1 MTNEEYVFQQ
11 TNKERA
17 ILKRSAAHKVNG
29 CKSRKCKLG
38 VDYMSKKE
46 IEKQHGPVES
56 WNLNK
61 FYSYQEFKF
70 MPDDIQIEYINHLIE
85 KYHVGLQ
92 AISLHVF
99 GLSAT
104 ALSTYL
110 SRKEALDKVT
120 VRGNRVRSS
129 HKSIEQ
135 LKQDIA
141 NKDDILE
148 TIDAAASVEDINDK
162 TPVSNSYYEEIA
174 ASLNPYVVPI
184 PKPKV
189 ESKTYSTTY
198 ISEKIDIEGLYLI
211 QSMFKDSKIR
221 VSITI
226 ESI

>member
-17 ILKRSAAHKVNG
+17 ILKRSAAHKING
-29 CKSRKCKLG
+29 SKSRKCKLG

-70 MPDDIQIEYINHLIE
+70 MPDDIQIEYLNHLIE

-92 AISLHVF
+92 SISLYVF

-104 ALSTYL
+104 ALSAYL
-110 SRKEALDKVT
+110 SRKEILDKIT

-129 HKSIEQ
+129 HKSIDL
-135 LKQDIA
+135 LKQAIA
-141 NKDDILE
+141 QKDNPQE
-148 TIDAAASVEDINDK
+148 HIDAAASVEDIN
-162 TPVSNSYYEEIA
+162 EETT
-174 ASLNPYVVPI
+174 ASLNPYVVSI
-184 PKPKV
+184 PKPKI
-189 ESKTYSTTY
+189 ESKTFSTTY
-198 ISEKIDIEGLYLI
+198 IGEKIDIESLYLI

>member
-1 MTNEEYVFQQ
+1 MTDEEYVFQQ

-17 ILKRSAAHKVNG
+17 ILKRSAAHKING
-29 CKSRKCKLG
+29 SKSRKCKLG

-46 IEKQHGPVES
+46 IEKQHGPIES

-85 KYHVGLQ
+85 KYRVGLQ

-110 SRKEALDKVT
+110 SRKETLGKIT
-120 VRGNRVRSS
+120 VRGNRSKSS
-129 HKSIEQ
+129 HKAILM
-135 LKQDIA
+135 LKEA
-141 NKDDILE
+141 VEHKDEPQEI
-148 TIDAAASVEDINDK
+148 IDAAEDITDRSEDSFDI
-162 TPVSNSYYEEIA
+162 TTES
-174 ASLNPYVVPI
+174 NPYVVPI
-184 PKPKV
+184 SKSKV

>member
-11 TNKERA
+11 SNKERA
-17 ILKRSAAHKVNG
+17 ILKRSAAHKING
-29 CKSRKCKLG
+29 SKSRKCKLG

-70 MPDDIQIEYINHLIE
+70 MPDDIRIEYLNHLIE
-85 KYHVGLQ
+85 KYRVGLQ

-104 ALSTYL
+104 ALSAYL
-110 SRKEALDKVT
+110 SRKEILDKIT

-129 HKSIEQ
+129 HKSIDL
-135 LKQDIA
+135 LKQAIA
-141 NKDDILE
+141 QKDNPQE
-148 TIDAAASVEDINDK
+148 HIDAAASVEDIN
-162 TPVSNSYYEEIA
+162 EETT

-184 PKPKV
+184 PKPKI
-189 ESKTYSTTY
+189 ESKTFSTTY
-198 ISEKIDIEGLYLI
+198 IGEKIDIESLYLI

>member
-17 ILKRSAAHKVNG
+17 ILKRSAAHKING
-29 CKSRKCKLG
+29 SKSRKCKLG

-70 MPDDIQIEYINHLIE
+70 MPDDIQIEYLNHLIE

-92 AISLHVF
+92 SISLYVF

-110 SRKEALDKVT
+110 SRKEILDKIT

-129 HKSIEQ
+129 HKSIDL
-135 LKQDIA
+135 LKQAIA
-141 NKDDILE
+141 QKDNPQE
-148 TIDAAASVEDINDK
+148 HIDAAASVEDIN
-162 TPVSNSYYEEIA
+162 EETT

-184 PKPKV
+184 PKPKI
-189 ESKTYSTTY
+189 ESKTFSTTY
-198 ISEKIDIEGLYLI
+198 IGEKIDIESLYLI

>member
-17 ILKRSAAHKVNG
+17 ILKRSAAHKING
-29 CKSRKCKLG
+29 SKSRKCKLG
-38 VDYMSKKE
+38 VNYMSKKE

-70 MPDDIQIEYINHLIE
+70 MPDDIQIEYLNHLIE

-92 AISLHVF
+92 SISLYVF

-110 SRKEALDKVT
+110 SRKEILDKIT

-129 HKSIEQ
+129 HKSIDL
-135 LKQDIA
+135 LKQAIVQ
-141 NKDDILE
+141 KDNPQE
-148 TIDAAASVEDINDK
+148 HIDAAASVEDIN
-162 TPVSNSYYEEIA
+162 EETT

-184 PKPKV
+184 PKPKI
-189 ESKTYSTTY
+189 ESKTFSTTY
-198 ISEKIDIEGLYLI
+198 IGEKIDIESLYLI

>member
-17 ILKRSAAHKVNG
+17 ILKRSAAHKING
-29 CKSRKCKLG
+29 SKSRKCKLG

-70 MPDDIQIEYINHLIE
+70 MPDDIQIEYLNHLIE

-92 AISLHVF
+92 SISLYVF

-104 ALSTYL
+104 ALSAYL
-110 SRKEALDKVT
+110 SRKEIRDKIT

-129 HKSIEQ
+129 HKSIDL
-135 LKQDIA
+135 LKQAIA
-141 NKDDILE
+141 QKDNPQE
-148 TIDAAASVEDINDK
+148 HIDAAASVEDIN
-162 TPVSNSYYEEIA
+162 EETT

-184 PKPKV
+184 PKPKI
-189 ESKTYSTTY
+189 ESKTFSTTY
-198 ISEKIDIEGLYLI
+198 IGEKIDIEGLYLI

>member
-17 ILKRSAAHKVNG
+17 ILKRSAAHKING
-29 CKSRKCKLG
+29 SKSRKCKLG

-70 MPDDIQIEYINHLIE
+70 MPDDIQIEYLNHLIE

-92 AISLHVF
+92 SISLYVF

-104 ALSTYL
+104 ALSAYL
-110 SRKEALDKVT
+110 SRKEILDKIT

-129 HKSIEQ
+129 HKSIDL
-135 LKQDIA
+135 LKQAIA
-141 NKDDILE
+141 QKDNPQE
-148 TIDAAASVEDINDK
+148 HIDAAASVEDIN
-162 TPVSNSYYEEIA
+162 EETT

-189 ESKTYSTTY
+189 ESKTFSTTY
-198 ISEKIDIEGLYLI
+198 IGEKIDIEGLYLI